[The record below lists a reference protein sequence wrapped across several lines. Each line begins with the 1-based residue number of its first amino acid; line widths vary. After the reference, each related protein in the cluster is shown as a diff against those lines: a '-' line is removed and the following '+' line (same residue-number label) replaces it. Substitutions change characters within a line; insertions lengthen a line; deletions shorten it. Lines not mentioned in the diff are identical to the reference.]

1 MRAWAERH
9 PNLSTWALL
18 SLGMLVILAWSARDV
33 GLNPRQW
40 AALAIA
46 TVGLAGLC
54 AWIIGWEADELDEAE
69 QGDGGERTD
78 EAEQAAQVVVAE
90 REGEAAAPDAA
101 GAQPAGE
108 AAGPADGADAA
119 RAPER

>member
-40 AALAIA
+40 AALAMA

-69 QGDGGERTD
+69 QAALDEAEPDPMD
-78 EAEQAAQVVVAE
+78 EAEQAAAE
-90 REGEAAAPDAA
+90 ESEPA
-101 GAQPAGE
+101 AGE
-108 AAGPADGADAA
+108 AAEPGDGADGA

>member
-40 AALAIA
+40 AALAMA

-69 QGDGGERTD
+69 QAAMD
-78 EAEQAAQVVVAE
+78 EAE
-90 REGEAAAPDAA
+90 PDAA
-101 GAQPAGE
+101 EESEPAAGE
-108 AAGPADGADAA
+108 AADPGDGADGA